1 MEGGAQLVTGSAPS
15 GTPGEPPQSTAEDS
29 ADTSALVRL
38 ARDGDAGAF
47 EHLVWRYQ
55 SPLRIYLARLTG
67 DEEQARD
74 LAQDVFWQAWRR
86 LHGLRDPAL
95 FRAWLYRI
103 ATNQGRSWL
112 RRKRLIAMVSLEWLS
127 SEPDESSLQ
136 REPSARDL
144 AALRAPESGF
154 EERMADTQ
162 MVERALRRVPVDYRT
177 ALLLHVSLG
186 FTVAE
191 VAEQL
196 GITPGAVRMRLCRG
210 LAFLRASYREER
222 A

>member
-38 ARDGDAGAF
+38 ARDGDAVAF
-47 EHLVWRYQ
+47 EHLVRRYQ
-55 SPLRIYLARLTG
+55 TPLRIYLARLMG

-127 SEPDESSLQ
+127 SEPDESSTQ
-136 REPSARDL
+136 RQPSARDQP
-144 AALRAPESGF
+144 ALPPPEPAFEQRRPAP
-154 EERMADTQ
+154 Q
-162 MVERALRRVPVDYRT
+162 MVHP
-177 ALLLHVSLG
+177 
-186 FTVAE
+186 
-191 VAEQL
+191 
-196 GITPGAVRMRLCRG
+196 
-210 LAFLRASYREER
+210 
-222 A
+222 

>member
-1 MEGGAQLVTGSAPS
+1 
-15 GTPGEPPQSTAEDS
+15 
-29 ADTSALVRL
+29 VRL

-55 SPLRIYLARLTG
+55 TPLRIYLARLTG

-86 LHGLRDPAL
+86 LRDPAL

>member
-38 ARDGDAGAF
+38 AREGDAVAF

-55 SPLRIYLARLTG
+55 TPLRIYLARLTG

-74 LAQDVFWQAWRR
+74 PAQEVFWQAWRR

-95 FRAWLYRI
+95 FRPWLYRI

-127 SEPDESSLQ
+127 SEPHESSLQ
-136 REPSARDL
+136 SEPNARDL
-144 AALRAPESGF
+144 AALRAPQSGF

-162 MVERALRRVPVDYRT
+162 MVERALRRVPLDYRT
-177 ALLLHVSLG
+177 ALLLHVRLR

-191 VAEQL
+191 VGEPL
-196 GITPGAVRMRLCRG
+196 GIKARTVRMWLLRW
-210 LAFLRASYREER
+210 LAF
-222 A
+222 

>member
-29 ADTSALVRL
+29 ADTGALVRL
-38 ARDGDAGAF
+38 
-47 EHLVWRYQ
+47 
-55 SPLRIYLARLTG
+55 
-67 DEEQARD
+67 
-74 LAQDVFWQAWRR
+74 
-86 LHGLRDPAL
+86 
-95 FRAWLYRI
+95 
-103 ATNQGRSWL
+103 
-112 RRKRLIAMVSLEWLS
+112 
-127 SEPDESSLQ
+127 
-136 REPSARDL
+136 
-144 AALRAPESGF
+144 APESGF

-196 GITPGAVRMRLCRG
+196 GTTPGAVRMRLCRG